1 MRKGF
6 KEIRE
11 VKDINVFS
19 KLPKFLKFF
28 NSIFHQS
35 GDSDYRNKPPFYKG
49 RFGGNVNMK
58 RWCGTATTTILR
70 VKKKALPSGKA
81 LHIISATRL
90 LAHITLNIVVV

>member
-1 MRKGF
+1 MRKEF

-35 GDSDYRNKPPFYKG
+35 GDSDYSTKSPFVSVAVKARAEQVYLLCRAAATKRSAANLKG
-49 RFGGNVNMK
+49 DLEG
-58 RWCGTATTTILR
+58 L
-70 VKKKALPSGKA
+70 
-81 LHIISATRL
+81 
-90 LAHITLNIVVV
+90 

>member
-19 KLPKFLKFF
+19 KLPKFLKLF

-35 GDSDYRNKPPFYKG
+35 GGRSHDAKSPLSKG
-49 RFGGNVNMK
+49 DLEG
-58 RWCGTATTTILR
+58 L
-70 VKKKALPSGKA
+70 
-81 LHIISATRL
+81 
-90 LAHITLNIVVV
+90 

>member
-1 MRKGF
+1 MRKEF

-35 GDSDYRNKPPFYKG
+35 GDSGHRTKSPFSKG
-49 RFGGNVNMK
+49 DLEG
-58 RWCGTATTTILR
+58 L
-70 VKKKALPSGKA
+70 
-81 LHIISATRL
+81 
-90 LAHITLNIVVV
+90 

>member
-35 GDSDYRNKPPFYKG
+35 GGRSHDTKSPFVSVAVKARAEQVYLLCRAAATKRSVANLKG
-49 RFGGNVNMK
+49 DLEG
-58 RWCGTATTTILR
+58 L
-70 VKKKALPSGKA
+70 
-81 LHIISATRL
+81 
-90 LAHITLNIVVV
+90 